1 MNTDLSTPDKIRN
14 LANEYAERLK
24 QRVDERVQEMQD
36 DDTSH
41 YLIYQVLG
49 VGSEEGRLID
59 IYQSKGRFLYN
70 YAGRFLEA
78 AAKICFLDRYPDS
91 GSLWIP
97 NTQGQR
103 PRRFEIDCLV
113 DSDAIELKWRD
124 ATTDGDHITK
134 EHTRISAI
142 CDAGY
147 TPIRVMFY
155 YPIRAQAIRIQ
166 RTLETLYNG
175 VNGEYYHGDAA
186 WEYVRGR
193 TGIDLLSVLQELARD
208 NVAQG

>member
-1 MNTDLSTPDKIRN
+1 MAGEPSTADKIRN
-14 LANEYAERLK
+14 LAVIYADRLK
-24 QRVDERVQEMQD
+24 ARVDERVLEMEED
-36 DDTSH
+36 DNSH

-49 VGSEEGRLID
+49 VGDEEGRLID
-59 IYQSKGRFLYN
+59 VYQSKGRFLYN

-78 AAKICFLDRYPDS
+78 AAKICFAERYPDS
-91 GSLWIP
+91 GSIWIP

-103 PRRFEIDCLV
+103 PKRFEIDCLV
-113 DSDAIELKWRD
+113 GSDAIELKWRD

-155 YPIRAQAIRIQ
+155 YPNRAQAIRIQ
-166 RTLETLYNG
+166 RTLETLYTG
-175 VNGEYYHGDAA
+175 VAGEYHYSDAA
-186 WEYVRGR
+186 WGYVHER
-193 TGIDLLSVLQELARD
+193 TGTDLLSILEELARD
-208 NVAQG
+208 NVGTS